1 MALGTI
7 ASRATGFL
15 RVMVLAA
22 ALGTGGARGGLADPY
37 NVGNVM
43 PNIIY
48 ELLLGGILT
57 SIVVPLLV
65 RSAREDGDEGTAFA
79 QSLLSMVVVVL
90 TALTVVSVLATPLL
104 LRVYKAHG
112 DPTAEEVLFT
122 RLFLPQ
128 IVFYGVGATVGA
140 ILNTRGRFGPPMFT
154 PVLNNLVVIGTG
166 LLFVVVAGADRGDV
180 ERVTSGE
187 IALLTVGT
195 TLGVVV
201 MTLALLPA
209 LRSTGF
215 RWRWR
220 WDWRDPRLRAASRLG
235 GWVLLYVAVNQVGFA
250 VVVRLAREAEDRFT
264 TYYYAFQ
271 LFQLPHAIVTV
282 SVISA
287 LLPRMSRHAA
297 AGRLGDLG
305 AELSMG
311 LRLSL
316 SLVVPA
322 VAAYLV
328 LAKPISVAL
337 FARGLTSEADAA
349 LLGRVLMGFTVG
361 LVFFTAFQLQLRG
374 FYAMHDSRTPALINV
389 AVNATMVA
397 VDVVLFNVLEG
408 DARVVGL
415 ATGYA
420 ASYAVGL
427 AVSTVVLRRRLG
439 GIGGRVVLTVL
450 AKVLL
455 AATAAAAP
463 AYAAARVVQTS
474 AGTKTAG
481 SALAALTGLAV
492 LGAVYLVVARALHV
506 AEVTELTGLVG
517 ARLRR

>member
-1 MALGTI
+1 
-7 ASRATGFL
+7 
-15 RVMVLAA
+15 MVLAA
-22 ALGTGGARGGLADPY
+22 ALGTRGALADHY

-79 QSLLSMVVVVL
+79 QSLLTMVVVVL
-90 TALTVVSVLATPLL
+90 SVLTVVSVLAAPLL
-104 LRVYKAHG
+104 LQVYKQHG
-112 DPTAEEVLFT
+112 DPTAQEILFT

-154 PVLNNLVVIGTG
+154 PVLNNVVVIATG
-166 LLFVVVAGADRGDV
+166 LLFILVAGADRGDAAT
-180 ERVTSGE
+180 VTGGE

-195 TLGVVV
+195 TLGVVM

-220 WDWRDPRLRAASRLG
+220 WDWRNPRLRAASRLG

-250 VVVRLAREAEDRFT
+250 VVVRLAREVGDRFT
-264 TYYYAFQ
+264 TYLYAFQ

-287 LLPRMSRHAA
+287 LLPRMSRHAD

-305 AELSMG
+305 AELSTG

-337 FARGLTSEADAA
+337 FARGLTSEGDAA

-374 FYAMHDSRTPALINV
+374 FYAMHDSRTPALINI
-389 AVNATMVA
+389 AVNATMVV
-397 VDVVLFNVLEG
+397 VDVLLFRLLEG
-408 DARVVGL
+408 DARLVGL

-427 AVSTVVLRRRLG
+427 VVSTTVLRRRVG
-439 GIGGRVVLTVL
+439 GIGGRAVGRVL
-450 AKVLL
+450 AKVLV
-455 AATAAAAP
+455 ASAVAAAP
-463 AYAAARVVQTS
+463 AYAASRAVQAE
-474 AGTKTAG
+474 AGTTTGG
-481 SALAALTGLAV
+481 SALAALAGLAV
-492 LGAVYLVVARALHV
+492 LGAGYLFVAGRLRV
-506 AEVTELTGLVG
+506 AELAELTGLVG